1 MQISIKKRM
10 SENKH
15 KIEKPRLKMRG
26 GFFQEVDVVL
36 VDLIRLVGLMG
47 KQGKGILV
55 SSSRFLC

>member
-1 MQISIKKRM
+1 M